1 MTLKELKNLGR
12 LLTTFL
18 AMFADCFVNAAG
30 KRLLAVYVKGQLSD
44 LQRKNCGS
52 LAESVGEIAGDLG
65 VGATRSGHTNK
76 GSRCSSSALG
86 PSVAIRSARSSLR
99 RGERPTAG
107 SDEGS

>member
-52 LAESVGEIAGDLG
+52 LAESVGEIVGDLG
-65 VGATRSGHTNK
+65 VGAARSGHTNK

>member
-1 MTLKELKNLGR
+1 MRWGEEVPAEVYERLKADKESDGILGETLYAKKN
-12 LLTTFL
+12 
-18 AMFADCFVNAAG
+18 
-30 KRLLAVYVKGQLSD
+30 
-44 LQRKNCGS
+44 GS
-52 LAESVGEIAGDLG
+52 LAESVGEIVGDLG

>member
-1 MTLKELKNLGR
+1 M
-12 LLTTFL
+12 
-18 AMFADCFVNAAG
+18 
-30 KRLLAVYVKGQLSD
+30 
-44 LQRKNCGS
+44 
-52 LAESVGEIAGDLG
+52 GEIVGDLG